1 MRFCEVNNCQQP
13 VFGTDRN
20 TNIGYCK
27 SHQHMR
33 TDLDHRSVLQKAVAK
48 YKENLK
54 NNPNPRE
61 EKIKGLGRKEKR
73 SLRSGIEGKVR
84 GLGNSSANIETV
96 NKTLSKSELMKEAD
110 RLFSLFIRGRDSDKE
125 GWVVCPLCNKRY
137 NVEQETYSGD
147 KIIQNGHFIKREVY
161 SLRYSEENCKA
172 ICCYCNKNMFDYPTT
187 GTAYLSF
194 KKLLISELGETEV
207 TIMEVA
213 HRKINM
219 LEAQQLKNIIEYYG
233 TTNS

>member
-1 MRFCEVNNCQQP
+1 MSYSSIISKNCKCGCNRRP
-13 VFGTDRN
+13 TL
-20 TNIGYCK
+20 GYQGYNSQC
-27 SHQHMR
+27 R
-33 TDLDHRSVLQKAVAK
+33 PDLVAA
-48 YKENLK
+48 
-54 NNPNPRE
+54 
-61 EKIKGLGRKEKR
+61 KIKRQNSKQQLAFNAKSKKEKR

-84 GLGNSSANIETV
+84 GLGNSTANIETV
-96 NKTLSKSELMKEAD
+96 NKALSKSELMKEAD

-137 NVEQETYSGD
+137 NIEQETYAGD

-194 KKLLISELGETEV
+194 KKLLISEIGETEV

-219 LEAQQLKNIIEYYG
+219 LEAQQLKNIIDFYG
-233 TTNS
+233 TR